1 MFADNWKIS
10 LRQISRIMIL
20 DLFGLSSLVL
30 PGIVADM
37 TGADGIVCFLL
48 GMGGG
53 ILLLGVIQG
62 NVRYMEG
69 SYYQYLKKT
78 MGQILSD
85 VFMVFYL
92 LYFIILAGY
101 VLYQLDI
108 LILSWLLPKGNY
120 WMVEVLLLLLAAYGT
135 FRGIEGRVRIYEI
148 LFWFLGIPLLIM
160 LIFATGSVD
169 TDIWTP
175 VFYTNGR
182 VYMEHSI
189 TVWSYLLPLSGLLFL
204 KEFAQKPERL
214 VKSGKIAVITVT
226 ILNVVIYL
234 ILIGNFGQK
243 TVQVLKHP
251 VITLMGMVD
260 FPGGF
265 FTRQDVTMT
274 AIWFFALFALLHTGV
289 FQGTLIMKQLCNEKK
304 SNYSMWV
311 ALIFIFFIADSF
323 IKNGFMEDI
332 FKAYQERIALPGMLV
347 ILIIVPLVYQ
357 VRRIMKK
364 PEGGKKTWE
373 NQSK

>member
-30 PGIVADM
+30 PRIVADM

-175 VFYTNGR
+175 VFYTKGR
-182 VYMEHSI
+182 GYMEHSI

-260 FPGGF
+260 LPGGF

>member
-30 PGIVADM
+30 PRIVADM

-48 GMGGG
+48 GMSGG

-160 LIFATGSVD
+160 LIFGTGSVD

-175 VFYTNGR
+175 VFYTNGGG
-182 VYMEHSI
+182 YMEHSI

-226 ILNVVIYL
+226 ILNIVIYL

-260 FPGGF
+260 LPGGF

-304 SNYSMWV
+304 SNYSMWM

>member
-30 PGIVADM
+30 PRIVADM

-175 VFYTNGR
+175 VFYTNGGG
-182 VYMEHSI
+182 YMEHSI

-226 ILNVVIYL
+226 ILNIVIYL

-260 FPGGF
+260 LPGGF